1 MVQKNGTH
9 HQLRKLIDDL
19 YAYWTDV
26 SCPSN
31 NGRQQWEDVWCTY
44 GTCSGFNQTYYFQR
58 ALALRAQVDLLS
70 ILENNGIVPSSTES
84 YKLEDIQNALN
95 ATLGDSTVVECNQK
109 WLLGDYQ
116 LYKIQICVSND
127 TNSIISCP
135 VQKSSN
141 CGSEVKFLPFEPA
154 DLPIG
159 SADNLADLMIKMP
172 AAIDMDM

>member
-58 ALALRAQVDLLS
+58 TLALRAQVDLLS

-84 YKLEDIQNALN
+84 YKLEDIQNALIP
-95 ATLGDSTVVECNQK
+95 TLGFSTVVECNQK
-109 WLLGDYQ
+109 WWFGDYQ
-116 LYKIQICVSND
+116 LYKIHICVSSD
-127 TNSIISCP
+127 TKSIISCP
-135 VQKSSN
+135 IQKSSN
-141 CGSEVKFLPFEPA
+141 CGSNVKFLPFDPE
-154 DLPIG
+154 DLSIG
-159 SADNLADLMIKMP
+159 TADNMADLMIKMR